1 MTYFIVRIVE
11 NLSDIFKMQKLL
23 NAKKGVR
30 NGTLNKMTPTDLLPP
45 EQRRPSK
52 AYLANK

>member
-1 MTYFIVRIVE
+1 MAYFIVRIVE

-30 NGTLNKMTPTDLLPP
+30 NGRLNKMTPTDLLPP